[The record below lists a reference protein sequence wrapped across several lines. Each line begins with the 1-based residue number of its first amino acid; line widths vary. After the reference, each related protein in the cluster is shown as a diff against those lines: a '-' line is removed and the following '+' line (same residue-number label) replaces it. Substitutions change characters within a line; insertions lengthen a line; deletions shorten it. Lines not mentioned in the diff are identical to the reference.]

1 MDKFMKAL
9 DFDSDTLGNVKRD
22 MNFVLQRLIGNMMEK
37 GSTNGSLTLKIDVS
51 FTQEYI
57 PNYDPK
63 VEGESRKINK
73 PSFKHKVTS
82 TVQITDKKDGNM
94 EWYFVVWYLAAT
106 GARVSELIQIKIEH
120 IEIGYFDLYT
130 KGGKLRR
137 LYIPKK
143 LKKETLEWLND
154 YKENLKPENEEE
166 SEKEEPKGIPQ
177 LPGPSE
183 VEDEDVIDAE
193 YTETE
198 IGQETDEEP
207 EEDITDEILGDAE
220 GPDDMDGYDYED
232 PEDEV

>member
-94 EWYFVVWYLAAT
+94 DTEMELA
-106 GARVSELIQIKIEH
+106 
-120 IEIGYFDLYT
+120 FDEDSGEYVLQPVANT
-130 KGGKLRR
+130 TQKS
-137 LYIPKK
+137 IFDS
-143 LKKETLEWLND
+143 D

-232 PEDEV
+232 PEDEVRESKRKGYALRNSPWADRIRERFMKRE

>member
-9 DFDSDTLGNVKRD
+9 DLDSDTLGNAKRD
-22 MNFVLQRLIGNMMEK
+22 VNFVLQKLIGNMVEK

-82 TVQITDKKDGNM
+82 TVQIKDEKAGSMDTEM
-94 EWYFVVWYLAAT
+94 ELA
-106 GARVSELIQIKIEH
+106 
-120 IEIGYFDLYT
+120 FDEDSGEYV
-130 KGGKLRR
+130 LRPVANTAQKS
-137 LYIPKK
+137 IFDSDF
-143 LKKETLEWLND
+143 ED
-154 YKENLKPENEEE
+154 NLKPEEGSEEEE
-166 SEKEEPKGIPQ
+166 SKETPQ
-177 LPGPSE
+177 LPGPTE
-183 VEDEDVIDAE
+183 PEDENVIDVE

-198 IGQETDEEP
+198 IDQESDAEP
-207 EEDITDEILGDAE
+207 EEDVTDEILGDK
-220 GPDDMDGYDYED
+220 DKDGYDYED

>member
-94 EWYFVVWYLAAT
+94 DTEMELA
-106 GARVSELIQIKIEH
+106 
-120 IEIGYFDLYT
+120 FDEDSGEYVLQPVANT
-130 KGGKLRR
+130 TQKS
-137 LYIPKK
+137 IFDS
-143 LKKETLEWLND
+143 D

-183 VEDEDVIDAE
+183 VEDEDVSMRNIQRQRS
-193 YTETE
+193 TRK
-198 IGQETDEEP
+198 QMKNRKR
-207 EEDITDEILGDAE
+207 ILRTKYWEMQKNRTIWMA
-220 GPDDMDGYDYED
+220 MIMKTRRMKYEN
-232 PEDEV
+232 

>member
-73 PSFKHKVTS
+73 TSFKHKVTS

-94 EWYFVVWYLAAT
+94 DTEMELA
-106 GARVSELIQIKIEH
+106 
-120 IEIGYFDLYT
+120 FDEDSGEYVLQPVANT
-130 KGGKLRR
+130 AQKS
-137 LYIPKK
+137 IFDS
-143 LKKETLEWLND
+143 D
-154 YKENLKPENEEE
+154 YEEDLKPEDEQ
-166 SEKEEPKGIPQ
+166 EKEEPKGIPQ
-177 LPGPSE
+177 LPGPTE
-183 VEDEDVIDAE
+183 AEDEDVIDVE

-198 IGQETDEEP
+198 TGQETDAEP

-220 GPDDMDGYDYED
+220 DPDDMDGYDYED

>member
-37 GSTNGSLTLKIDVS
+37 ESTNGSLTLKIDVS
-51 FTQEYI
+51 FTREYI

-94 EWYFVVWYLAAT
+94 DTEMELA
-106 GARVSELIQIKIEH
+106 
-120 IEIGYFDLYT
+120 FDEDSGEYVLQPIANT
-130 KGGKLRR
+130 AQKS
-137 LYIPKK
+137 IFDS
-143 LKKETLEWLND
+143 D
-154 YKENLKPENEEE
+154 YEEDLKPEEEQ
-166 SEKEEPKGIPQ
+166 EKEEPKGIPQ
-177 LPGPSE
+177 LPGPTE
-183 VEDEDVIDAE
+183 AEDEDVIDVE

-198 IGQETDEEP
+198 TGQETDAEP

-220 GPDDMDGYDYED
+220 DPDDMDGYDYEN
-232 PEDEV
+232 PEDEA

>member
-1 MDKFMKAL
+1 MAFKKVAEISIDKLEDRKTVTAILHANGYTVGPGKRKKTPTGKQLDYYLNMDTEMELAFDEDSGEYVLQPVANTTQKSI
-9 DFDSDTLGNVKRD
+9 FDS
-22 MNFVLQRLIGNMMEK
+22 
-37 GSTNGSLTLKIDVS
+37 
-51 FTQEYI
+51 
-57 PNYDPK
+57 
-63 VEGESRKINK
+63 
-73 PSFKHKVTS
+73 
-82 TVQITDKKDGNM
+82 
-94 EWYFVVWYLAAT
+94 
-106 GARVSELIQIKIEH
+106 
-120 IEIGYFDLYT
+120 
-130 KGGKLRR
+130 
-137 LYIPKK
+137 
-143 LKKETLEWLND
+143 D

-177 LPGPSE
+177 LLGPSE

>member
-9 DFDSDTLGNVKRD
+9 DLDSDTLGNAKRD
-22 MNFVLQRLIGNMMEK
+22 VNFVLQKLIGNMVEK

-82 TVQITDKKDGNM
+82 TVQIKDEKAGSMDTEM
-94 EWYFVVWYLAAT
+94 ELA
-106 GARVSELIQIKIEH
+106 
-120 IEIGYFDLYT
+120 FDEDSGEYVLQLVANT
-130 KGGKLRR
+130 AQKS
-137 LYIPKK
+137 IFDSDF
-143 LKKETLEWLND
+143 ED
-154 YKENLKPENEEE
+154 NLKPEEGSEEEE
-166 SEKEEPKGIPQ
+166 SKETPQ
-177 LPGPSE
+177 LPGPTE
-183 VEDEDVIDAE
+183 PEDENVIDVE

-198 IGQETDEEP
+198 IDQESDAEP
-207 EEDITDEILGDAE
+207 EEDVTDEILGDK
-220 GPDDMDGYDYED
+220 DKDGYDYED

>member
-94 EWYFVVWYLAAT
+94 DTEMELAFDEDSGEYVLQPVVNT
-106 GARVSELIQIKIEH
+106 TQKSI
-120 IEIGYFDLYT
+120 FDS
-130 KGGKLRR
+130 
-137 LYIPKK
+137 
-143 LKKETLEWLND
+143 D

-166 SEKEEPKGIPQ
+166 YKPYTHSSRLASLFD
-177 LPGPSE
+177 LPIADKSSQSQKL
-183 VEDEDVIDAE
+183 EDEDVIDAE

-232 PEDEV
+232 PEDEA

>member
-1 MDKFMKAL
+1 
-9 DFDSDTLGNVKRD
+9 
-22 MNFVLQRLIGNMMEK
+22 MEK

-94 EWYFVVWYLAAT
+94 DTEMELA
-106 GARVSELIQIKIEH
+106 
-120 IEIGYFDLYT
+120 FDEDSGEYVLQPVANT
-130 KGGKLRR
+130 TQKS
-137 LYIPKK
+137 IFDS
-143 LKKETLEWLND
+143 D

-198 IGQETDEEP
+198 IDQETDEEP

-220 GPDDMDGYDYED
+220 EPDDMDGYDYED

>member
-94 EWYFVVWYLAAT
+94 DTEMELA
-106 GARVSELIQIKIEH
+106 
-120 IEIGYFDLYT
+120 FDEDSGEYVLQPVANT
-130 KGGKLRR
+130 AQKS
-137 LYIPKK
+137 IFDS
-143 LKKETLEWLND
+143 D
-154 YKENLKPENEEE
+154 YEEDPKPEDEQ
-166 SEKEEPKGIPQ
+166 EKEEPKGIPQ
-177 LPGPSE
+177 LPGPTE
-183 VEDEDVIDAE
+183 AEDEDVIDVE
-193 YTETE
+193 YTETDT
-198 IGQETDEEP
+198 GQETDAEP

-220 GPDDMDGYDYED
+220 NPDDMDGYDYED

>member
-1 MDKFMKAL
+1 MAEKKYYWLKMTDQFFEDKAIKKLRKIAGGDTYTIIYLKMLLTAIKQGNKMYFEGIEDDFMEELAL
-9 DFDSDTLGNVKRD
+9 ELDEDTDNVK
-22 MNFVLQRLIGNMMEK
+22 V
-37 GSTNGSLTLKIDVS
+37 
-51 FTQEYI
+51 
-57 PNYDPK
+57 NYDPK

-94 EWYFVVWYLAAT
+94 DTEMELA
-106 GARVSELIQIKIEH
+106 
-120 IEIGYFDLYT
+120 FDEDSGEYVLQPVANT
-130 KGGKLRR
+130 TQKS
-137 LYIPKK
+137 IFDS
-143 LKKETLEWLND
+143 D

-198 IGQETDEEP
+198 IDQETDEEP

-220 GPDDMDGYDYED
+220 EPDDMDGYDYED

>member
-9 DFDSDTLGNVKRD
+9 DLDSDTLGNAKRD
-22 MNFVLQRLIGNMMEK
+22 VNFVLQKLIGNMAEK

-82 TVQITDKKDGNM
+82 TVQIKDEKAGSMDTEM
-94 EWYFVVWYLAAT
+94 ELA
-106 GARVSELIQIKIEH
+106 
-120 IEIGYFDLYT
+120 FDEDSGEYVLQPVANT
-130 KGGKLRR
+130 AQKS
-137 LYIPKK
+137 IFDSDF
-143 LKKETLEWLND
+143 ED
-154 YKENLKPENEEE
+154 NLKPEEGSEEEE
-166 SEKEEPKGIPQ
+166 SKETPQ
-177 LPGPSE
+177 LPGPTE
-183 VEDEDVIDAE
+183 PEDENVIDVE

-198 IGQETDEEP
+198 IDQESDAEP
-207 EEDITDEILGDAE
+207 EEDVTDEILGDK
-220 GPDDMDGYDYED
+220 DKDGYDYED

>member
-1 MDKFMKAL
+1 MVLTAENYYSQEANEEYMSVSQFKDFCGTYGKMPCEFTAMEKLKGRWEEPKSKAL
-9 DFDSDTLGNVKRD
+9 MVGSYVDSY
-22 MNFVLQRLIGNMMEK
+22 F
-37 GSTNGSLTLKIDVS
+37 
-51 FTQEYI
+51 
-57 PNYDPK
+57 
-63 VEGESRKINK
+63 EG
-73 PSFKHKVTS
+73 SFKHKVTS

-94 EWYFVVWYLAAT
+94 DTEMELA
-106 GARVSELIQIKIEH
+106 
-120 IEIGYFDLYT
+120 FDEDSGEYVLQPVANT
-130 KGGKLRR
+130 TQKS
-137 LYIPKK
+137 IFDS
-143 LKKETLEWLND
+143 D

-198 IGQETDEEP
+198 IDQETDEEP

-220 GPDDMDGYDYED
+220 EPDDMDGYDYED

>member
-1 MDKFMKAL
+1 M
-9 DFDSDTLGNVKRD
+9 
-22 MNFVLQRLIGNMMEK
+22 
-37 GSTNGSLTLKIDVS
+37 TLKIDVS

-94 EWYFVVWYLAAT
+94 DTEMELA
-106 GARVSELIQIKIEH
+106 
-120 IEIGYFDLYT
+120 FDEDSGEYVLQPVANT
-130 KGGKLRR
+130 TQKS
-137 LYIPKK
+137 IFDS
-143 LKKETLEWLND
+143 D

-220 GPDDMDGYDYED
+220 GRTIWMAMITKTRRMKYENQRE
-232 PEDEV
+232 EDEEFCQQSKRPYTGQKAGRSCQSSERWPAVLFKQCDQSDFSVCCS

>member
-57 PNYDPK
+57 PIYDPK
-63 VEGESRKINK
+63 VEGESR
-73 PSFKHKVTS
+73 
-82 TVQITDKKDGNM
+82 QITDKKDGNM
-94 EWYFVVWYLAAT
+94 DTEMELA
-106 GARVSELIQIKIEH
+106 
-120 IEIGYFDLYT
+120 FDEDSGEYVLQPVANT
-130 KGGKLRR
+130 TQKS
-137 LYIPKK
+137 IFDS
-143 LKKETLEWLND
+143 D

-198 IGQETDEEP
+198 IDQETDEEP

-220 GPDDMDGYDYED
+220 EPDDMDGYDYED

>member
-9 DFDSDTLGNVKRD
+9 DLDSDTLGNTKRD
-22 MNFVLQRLIGNMMEK
+22 VNFVLQKLIGNMVEK

-82 TVQITDKKDGNM
+82 TVQIKDEKAGSMDTEM
-94 EWYFVVWYLAAT
+94 ELA
-106 GARVSELIQIKIEH
+106 
-120 IEIGYFDLYT
+120 FDEDSGEYVLQPVANT
-130 KGGKLRR
+130 AQKS
-137 LYIPKK
+137 IFDSDF
-143 LKKETLEWLND
+143 ED
-154 YKENLKPENEEE
+154 NLKPEEGSEEEE
-166 SEKEEPKGIPQ
+166 SKETPQ
-177 LPGPSE
+177 LPGPTE
-183 VEDEDVIDAE
+183 PEDENVIDVE

-198 IGQETDEEP
+198 IDQESDAEP
-207 EEDITDEILGDAE
+207 EEDVTDEILGDK
-220 GPDDMDGYDYED
+220 DKDGYDYED